1 MAESKVYIALGCGP
15 VEVSLPKWLP
25 RFIFYL
31 FDLSGSILQLT
42 VYNNKN
48 CSVSLTRHNVMSLA
62 NKVGCE
68 KK

>member
-48 CSVSLTRHNVMSLA
+48 LSSITYQAQCDVLS
-62 NKVGCE
+62 
-68 KK
+68 